1 MFFRRRTAMKA
12 IRLAGKIAF
21 YIIVFLAVGQPQASA
36 EQIKVEKWDSLQAV
50 INRSNNGDSLIV
62 MPGVYRGNL
71 YINKQLTII
80 GKTGATIQGEGKGNV
95 VTITASNVHLEG
107 LTIQNS
113 GTQQEDSGIYLKKAH
128 NTILK
133 ENTLKNVNYGIYVA
147 NSQDNK
153 LSRNRI
159 TSFDSHFSKRG
170 NGIHL
175 FKGGGHL
182 INENV
187 ISNVQDGIYFDF
199 TQDIQVK
206 ENHVKESRY
215 GMHFMFSEQISAEQN
230 LVEKNI
236 TGFMVMDSKGIDFI
250 RNTVMDHFHFR
261 GFGILIYET
270 KDVLIQGNELF
281 RNSTGLSLE
290 YGSSTFVSGNMIAAN
305 QVGLEFKGQNQ
316 QNTFSENNFIGNVVQ
331 SKIAG
336 DDTRLDDGEKGNYW
350 DDYGSFDL
358 TGDGI
363 GEEAYKAGSL
373 YDRLLQKQPYWQFF
387 FESPSIKLWT
397 KAESLFPS
405 FGSADVYDTR
415 PLIEP
420 VDNIQAGQS
429 QANERKRLPGIAGT
443 LFIMLSLLAIR
454 KGRKRL

>member
-1 MFFRRRTAMKA
+1 MKA

-21 YIIVFLAVGQPQASA
+21 FFTLFLAVGYSHAIA
-36 EQIKVEKWDSLQAV
+36 EQIKVEKGNSLQAA
-50 INRSNNGDSLIV
+50 IHNSKNGDALVV
-62 MPGVYRGNL
+62 MPGVYKENL
-71 YINKQLTII
+71 YINKQLSII
-80 GKTGATIQGEGKGNV
+80 GKPGATIDGGGKGNV
-95 VTITASNVHLEG
+95 VTITSSNVHLEG

-113 GTQQEDSGIYLKKAH
+113 GNQQEDSGIYIKKT
-128 NTILK
+128 NNNVLK
-133 ENTLKNVNYGIYVA
+133 ENTLKNVNYGIFVA

-153 LSRNRI
+153 IIKNTI
-159 TSFDSHFSKRG
+159 TSLDSHLSKRG

-182 INENV
+182 LNGNE

-199 TQDIQVK
+199 TENIQVK

-250 RNTVMDHFHFR
+250 RNTVTNHFHFR

-270 KDVLIQGNELF
+270 KDVLIERNEIT

-290 YGSSTFVSGNMIAAN
+290 YGSSTLASGNIIAAN
-305 QVGLEFKGQNQ
+305 QVGLEFKGKNQ
-316 QNTFSENNFIGNVVQ
+316 QNIFSENNFIGNVVQ

-336 DDTRLDDGEKGNYW
+336 DNMRLDDGEKGNYW
-350 DDYGSFDL
+350 DDYGSVDL

-405 FGSADVYDTR
+405 FGSADVYDAR

-420 VDNIQAGQS
+420 VENIQAS
-429 QANERKRLPGIAGT
+429 QAQADERKWLSGLAGT
-443 LFIMLSLLAIR
+443 LFILLSLLAIM